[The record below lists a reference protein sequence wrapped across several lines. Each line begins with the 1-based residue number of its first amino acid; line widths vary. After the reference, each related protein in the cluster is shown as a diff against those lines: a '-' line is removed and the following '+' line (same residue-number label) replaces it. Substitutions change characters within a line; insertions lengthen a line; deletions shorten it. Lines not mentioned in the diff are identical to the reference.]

1 MALFPHASGQSP
13 RSASG
18 LSRRSALRYAGVGVA
33 GVSLSALLAAC
44 GGSSAPS
51 ASADPDEPVVTPS
64 ASARTDFS
72 GEVTFDHFDSKGEFV
87 AATESAP
94 AQNVPVPKRP
104 ESAAQNSVQGLYD
117 SVAFVYAAINYLV
130 LTGDPAPL
138 RESKADEKFIS
149 SLSMFMDEGNVS
161 SQARDWYVSPKV
173 TLKAYTALPTLVK
186 KSVQWTFDLAID
198 LGPTM
203 VLDGAPVSIPEKERR
218 IERGLVVTGVRMES
232 DWALTIQD
240 EYEVQASA
248 SAPAN
253 GGAANGGAGSQTGG
267 NGGSG
272 NGNPG
277 NGNPGNGSSGDSG
290 PNDNL

>member
-117 SVAFVYAAINYLV
+117 SIAFVYAAINYLV

-253 GGAANGGAGSQTGG
+253 GGAGSQTGG